1 MKVEINI
8 PESLNDITLEQ
19 YQRFLSIEQ
28 PTNEDLLSCFLNINL
43 EAINKI
49 NASKFDEY
57 VATINGL
64 FDVKQEHQL
73 RFVLNGVEFGF
84 IPNLDVISY
93 GENKDI
99 TTYVNDWQSMN
110 KAMAVL
116 YRPIKQQ
123 QGKKYLI
130 EEYDGSS
137 KYSEFMKQMPLGI
150 VMGSM
155 LFFWHLTNELLNC
168 IPNYLEKEME
178 KQTKIGLIS
187 AENGEAIR
195 NLTASLKV
203 TLAELS
209 ELTKRPQL
217 VNILYTDA

>member
-57 VATINGL
+57 VVTINGL
-64 FDVKQEHQL
+64 FEVKQEHEL

-130 EEYDGSS
+130 EEYDGTS
-137 KYSEFMKQMPLGI
+137 KYSELMKQMPLGI

-155 LFFWHLTNELLNC
+155 LFFWNLTNELLNC
-168 IPNYLEKEME
+168 IPSYLEKEME
-178 KQTKIGLIS
+178 KQAKTELIS
-187 AENGEAIR
+187 AENGAAIR
-195 NLTASLKV
+195 NLTTSLRE
-203 TLAELS
+203 TLED
-209 ELTKRPQL
+209 LTRLQNYPY
-217 VNILYTDA
+217 IRA

>member
-57 VATINGL
+57 VVTINGL
-64 FDVKQEHQL
+64 FEVKQEHEL

-130 EEYDGSS
+130 EEYDGTS
-137 KYSEFMKQMPLGI
+137 KYSELMKQMPLGI

-155 LFFWHLTNELLNC
+155 LFFWNLTNELLNC
-168 IPNYLEKEME
+168 IPSYLEKEME
-178 KQTKIGLIS
+178 KQTKTGSIS

-195 NLTASLKV
+195 NLTTSLRE
-203 TLAELS
+203 TLED
-209 ELTKRPQL
+209 LTRLQNYPY
-217 VNILYTDA
+217 IRA

>member
-1 MKVEINI
+1 MKVQINI

-130 EEYDGSS
+130 EEYDGTS

-155 LFFWHLTNELLNC
+155 LFFWNLTNELLNY
-168 IPNYLEKEME
+168 IPSYLEKEME
-178 KQTKIGLIS
+178 KQTKTGLIS
-187 AENGEAIR
+187 AENGAAIR
-195 NLTASLKV
+195 NLTTSLRE
-203 TLAELS
+203 TLED
-209 ELTKRPQL
+209 LTRLQNYPY
-217 VNILYTDA
+217 IRA

>member
-57 VATINGL
+57 VVTINGL
-64 FDVKQEHQL
+64 FEVKQEHEL

-130 EEYDGSS
+130 EEYDGTS
-137 KYSEFMKQMPLGI
+137 KYSELMKQMPLGI

-155 LFFWHLTNELLNC
+155 LFFWNLTNELLNC
-168 IPNYLEKEME
+168 IPSYLEKEME
-178 KQTKIGLIS
+178 KQVKTELIS

-195 NLTASLKV
+195 NLTTSLRE
-203 TLAELS
+203 TLED
-209 ELTKRPQL
+209 LTRLQNYPY
-217 VNILYTDA
+217 IRA

>member
-57 VATINGL
+57 VVTINGL
-64 FDVKQEHQL
+64 FEVKQEHEL

-130 EEYDGSS
+130 EEYDGTS
-137 KYSEFMKQMPLGI
+137 KYSELMKQMPLGI

-155 LFFWHLTNELLNC
+155 LFFWNLTNELLNC
-168 IPNYLEKEME
+168 IPSYLEKEME
-178 KQTKIGLIS
+178 KQVKTELIS

-195 NLTASLKV
+195 NFTTSLRETLEDLT
-203 TLAELS
+203 
-209 ELTKRPQL
+209 
-217 VNILYTDA
+217 ILQNYPYIRA

>member
-49 NASKFDEY
+49 NWSKFDEY

>member
-1 MKVEINI
+1 MKVQINI

-130 EEYDGSS
+130 EEYDGTS

-155 LFFWHLTNELLNC
+155 LFFWNLTNELLNY
-168 IPNYLEKEME
+168 IPSYLEKEME
-178 KQTKIGLIS
+178 KQTKTGLIS
-187 AENGEAIR
+187 AENGAAIR
-195 NLTASLKV
+195 NLTTSLRE
-203 TLAELS
+203 TLED
-209 ELTKRPQL
+209 LTRLQSYPY
-217 VNILYTDA
+217 IRA